1 MKPHTSN
8 KQTVLHRRGF
18 LKVSALAG
26 GGLMLGWSLP
36 ASAQA
41 DAQSDDAL
49 VRSKE
54 LNAFVKIEADG
65 RIVIYSATPEMGQGI
80 QTSLPMIIAEEM
92 GARWEDVKVLK
103 APVDQAKFGLQGA
116 GGSRSISRNFDEMRR
131 LGASAREMLISA
143 AALAL
148 EVDRDGLTAQDSQ
161 VRHSSGVVKTF
172 GELARLAAEQPV
184 PDADKLSYKDPA
196 TYTIIGTSVSG
207 IDNLTIATGRSDFG
221 IDTDIPGMKYA
232 SYTRCPR
239 TGGVPIS
246 FNEKAIKA
254 LPGVHDAFIIK
265 PDDRSGKATM
275 SFLDGLAVLRGGI
288 AIIGDDTWSVI
299 DAKNQLEVKWDESAA
314 SRDDWDKMIEAAK
327 QTAKADGA
335 EVRRDNPEV
344 LAQLKNPSNKT
355 LESFYQYPYVAHI
368 CMEPLNCTADYRPAK
383 NGSPATLELW
393 LGSQFPAQ
401 VKEIAQN
408 LLGVDPA
415 NVTVNAKRMGGGFG
429 RRAIHDFATEA
440 MAIAKQAG
448 VPVKL
453 TWTRTDDIHNDF
465 FRVGGFE
472 NLKGAIDSE
481 GKLAG
486 WDQHYI
492 GFKTDKRGI
501 TGSGLFGNEFSL
513 TAMEKA
519 RVTQTM
525 TAIDTP
531 CGAWRAP
538 VSNTNAF
545 VEQSF
550 IHELAELA
558 GRDHLE
564 FLIELMG
571 ERRWTAKDNVN
582 AINTGRA
589 IDVIQL
595 AAKKAQWGKK
605 MPKGSAQGLAFYF
618 CHAAHIAEIAEVS
631 VDAERNFSVD
641 KVTVAV
647 DVGPIIN
654 MSGAL
659 GQVQGSIVDGLSTM
673 ALQQITV
680 RDGVIEQDNFHQ
692 YPVMRIKAT
701 PTIDVHFIQSDNKST
716 GLGEPALPPLAPAVT
731 NALYSATGVRI
742 RSMPLSEQGFRL
754 V

>member
-1 MKPHTSN
+1 VSSN
-8 KQTVLHRRGF
+8 SVTRRGF
-18 LKVSALAG
+18 LQVSALTG
-26 GGLMLGWSLP
+26 GGLMLGLTVP
-36 ASAQA
+36 GQ
-41 DAQSDDAL
+41 AQSDEQLGDKTKDL
-49 VRSKE
+49 VRSNT

-65 RIVIYSATPEMGQGI
+65 QIVIYSATPEMGQGI

-92 GARWEDVKVLK
+92 GARWEDVKVLN
-103 APVDQAKFGLQGA
+103 APVDQGTFGLQGA

-131 LGASAREMLISA
+131 MGATAREMLISA

-148 EVDRDGLTAQDSQ
+148 EVDRDGLTAENSQ
-161 VRHSSGVVKTF
+161 VRHRSGAVRTF

-184 PDADKLSYKDPA
+184 PDAEQLTYKDPA

-207 IDNLTIATGRSDFG
+207 IDNLVIATGRSEYG

-239 TGGVPIS
+239 VGGVPVS
-246 FNEKAIKA
+246 FNEREIKR
-254 LPGVHDAFIIK
+254 LPGVRDAFIVA
-265 PDDRSGKATM
+265 PDERSGKASM
-275 SFLDGLAVLRGGI
+275 GFLNGLAVLRGGV
-288 AIIGDDTWSVI
+288 AIIGDDTWSVF
-299 DAKNQLEVKWDESAA
+299 DAKNQLKVKWDETAA
-314 SRDDWDKMIEAAK
+314 SSDDWAQMVEQAQQIA
-327 QTAKADGA
+327 TAGGGDI
-335 EVRRDNPEV
+335 RRDNPDV
-344 LAQLKNPSNKT
+344 DTQLTNTANKT
-355 LESFYQYPYVAHI
+355 IESFYQYPYVAHI
-368 CMEPLNCTADYRPAK
+368 CMEPLNCTADFRK
-383 NGSPATLELW
+383 GTNGEPDTLELW

-440 MAIAKQAG
+440 MAISHRAG

-453 TWTRTDDIHNDF
+453 TWTRTDDMHNDF

-472 NLKGAIDSE
+472 NMKGAIDAD
-481 GKLAG
+481 GKLAA

-492 GFKTDKRGI
+492 GFKAKDRGI
-501 TGSGLFGNEFSL
+501 TGSGLFGNEFSM
-513 TAMEKA
+513 TALDNA
-519 RVTQTM
+519 RVTQTLA
-525 TAIDTP
+525 TIDTP

-550 IHELAELA
+550 IHELAQLA

-571 ERRWTAKDNVN
+571 KRRWVAKDNVN

-589 IDVIQL
+589 IDVISL
-595 AAKKAQWGKK
+595 AGQKAQWGKK
-605 MPKGSAQGLAFYF
+605 MPAGSAQGLAFYF

-631 VDAERNFSVD
+631 VDSERNFTVD

-659 GQVQGSIVDGLSTM
+659 SQVQGSVIDGLSTM
-673 ALQQITV
+673 ALQQITM
-680 RDGVIEQDNFHQ
+680 RNGVIEQDNFHQ
-692 YPVMRIKAT
+692 YPVLRIAAA
-701 PTIDVHFIQSDNKST
+701 PTIDVHFIQSDNPST

-731 NALYSATGVRI
+731 NALFTATGERI
-742 RSMPLSEQGFRL
+742 RSMPLSEQGFTL
-754 V
+754 N